1 MIEIQSYFAK
11 THQGP
16 YLNLNE
22 DDILVDL
29 ENRLFAVFDGFGGS
43 SIGDQAVDLCKNKVE
58 GFFSKVS
65 ADPDATMPYFYSPK
79 YLLETNALINSTF
92 LAHEAILAENSKR
105 EMNERGGVSSLLAM
119 ISENILSLVAV
130 GNCAAFLYRNG
141 RVSILSSPDCVSP
154 IGSIEQNITNRTF
167 PLVALGLYEDLN
179 PKAWEVNLQ
188 AGDKVILLS
197 DGVFSRLGIEDLRLS
212 LDSNTSDEHAAVK
225 SLLSQANDRGNL
237 DNQSAIILSV

>member
-1 MIEIQSYFAK
+1 MIDIQSYFAK

-29 ENRLFAVFDGFGGS
+29 NNRLFALFDGFGGS
-43 SIGDQAVDLCKNKVE
+43 SIGDQAVDLCKKKVE

-92 LAHEAILAENSKR
+92 LAHEALLKENSSR
-105 EMNERGGVSSLLAM
+105 EMNERGGVSQILAM
-119 ISENILSLVAV
+119 ISENILSLVSV

-141 RVSILSSPDCVSP
+141 RVSLISSPDCISP
-154 IGSIEQNITNRTF
+154 IGSIEQNITYRTF
-167 PLVALGLYEDLN
+167 PLSALGLYEDLD
-179 PKAWEVNLQ
+179 PKVWEVNLQ
-188 AGDKVILLS
+188 QGDKVVLLS
-197 DGVFSRLGIEDLRLS
+197 DGIFSRLGVDDLRVI
-212 LDSNTSDEHAAVK
+212 LDKHGTDEHESVK
-225 SLLSQANDRGNL
+225 SLINLSNDRGNL